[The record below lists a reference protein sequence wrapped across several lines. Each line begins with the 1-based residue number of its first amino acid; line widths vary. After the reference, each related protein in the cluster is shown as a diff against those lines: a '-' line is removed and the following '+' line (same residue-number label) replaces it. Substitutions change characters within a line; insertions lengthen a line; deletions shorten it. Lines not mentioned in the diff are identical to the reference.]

1 MDECIGLIFVVPV
14 CVILVLLPIDILW
27 GTIDIVENII
37 DISPWFI
44 IDILQAV
51 NSITVV
57 LPAVFWSCGRSDTLE
72 SLGNF
77 LWGS

>member
-1 MDECIGLIFVVPV
+1 MDECVGLIFGVPV
-14 CVILVLLPIDILW
+14 RFILVLLPIDILW

-44 IDILQAV
+44 IAVLQAV

-57 LPAVFWSCGRSDTLE
+57 LPAVFWSCGRSDA
-72 SLGNF
+72 LGN
-77 LWGS
+77 LSGLS